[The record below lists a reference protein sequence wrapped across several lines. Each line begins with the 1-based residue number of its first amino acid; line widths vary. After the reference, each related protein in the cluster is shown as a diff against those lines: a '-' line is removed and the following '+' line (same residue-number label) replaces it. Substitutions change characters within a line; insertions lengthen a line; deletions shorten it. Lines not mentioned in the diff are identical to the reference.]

1 MRELVSTATL
11 PRGCEG
17 SVSDVHPGALS
28 ARSRHTRVRVAS
40 LAWVASTD
48 AFEGGNMESALAL
61 AVPYAPPALAFAG
74 EPAETEDV
82 IWWIVVVGFAYAVAL
97 AWATWCRRDGGS
109 AEISFGWTGFKVVCR
124 SS

>member
-1 MRELVSTATL
+1 
-11 PRGCEG
+11 
-17 SVSDVHPGALS
+17 
-28 ARSRHTRVRVAS
+28 
-40 LAWVASTD
+40 
-48 AFEGGNMESALAL
+48 MESALAL
-61 AVPYAPPALAFAG
+61 AGPYAPPALAFAG

-124 SS
+124 R